1 MPESILHRNH
11 TTLDRLFR
19 MHSSWLTGWLN
30 RQRWTVHSS
39 EDLASDVFC
48 ALLAI
53 PNLDAVSQ
61 PRAMMTTIARRLIY
75 DARRRDDLRRS
86 YESELMALP
95 EALEISAEERL
106 ILIQALQAVEAML
119 STLSY
124 KARTAFLRSQIQ
136 GTPYAEIA
144 DELGVSVSM
153 VRKYVAQGLRAAYAA
168 VDRQG

>member
-119 STLSY
+119 STLSHAD
-124 KARTAFLRSQIQ
+124 ARLYIGWVIR
-136 GTPYAEIA
+136 
-144 DELGVSVSM
+144 
-153 VRKYVAQGLRAAYAA
+153 LRAKEA
-168 VDRQG
+168 RQYVKTQAKEDFEEGQT

>member
-1 MPESILHRNH
+1 
-11 TTLDRLFR
+11 
-19 MHSSWLTGWLN
+19 
-30 RQRWTVHSS
+30 
-39 EDLASDVFC
+39 
-48 ALLAI
+48 
-53 PNLDAVSQ
+53 
-61 PRAMMTTIARRLIY
+61 
-75 DARRRDDLRRS
+75 
-86 YESELMALP
+86 MALP

-168 VDRQG
+168 VDQQG